1 MDNLKYAIEGILF
14 AAGEPVKAAKLAVV
28 LNTDINNITNAVTDL
43 RSEYD
48 VNRRGFSIIDINEGY
63 QICSRPEYYAYIQE
77 ILGEQRNQ
85 PLSNAAMEA
94 LAIIAYKQPITRG
107 MVEKI
112 RGVNSDGCINRLY
125 ERGLIDE
132 CGRLDAPGRPILYK
146 TTDTFLRC
154 FGLATPKDLPE
165 LDFKKLGLKGTEE
178 EEQPSQENVTEGEKP
193 PQENVTEEEQ
203 SSQISGNEADAGE
216 NDKSISEAKDNEV
229 SNEVCSKEQVK
240 AIEEN

>member
-1 MDNLKYAIEGILF
+1 MDRIKYAIEGILF

-28 LNTDINNITNAVTDL
+28 LNTDINNITNAVADL
-43 RSEYD
+43 KSEYD
-48 VNRRGFSIIDINEGY
+48 INRRGFKIIDINEGY

-154 FGLATPKDLPE
+154 FGLSSPKELPE
-165 LDFKKLGLKGTEE
+165 IDFKKLGLKAAEGERPAQMSVDDIE
-178 EEQPSQENVTEGEKP
+178 LPESALNEGEKLAFETEKLLSDNAADKSKP
-193 PQENVTEEEQ
+193 EEGMDKQEN
-203 SSQISGNEADAGE
+203 
-216 NDKSISEAKDNEV
+216 
-229 SNEVCSKEQVK
+229 
-240 AIEEN
+240 IEEN

>member
-1 MDNLKYAIEGILF
+1 MDNIKYAIEGILF

-28 LNTDINNITNAVTDL
+28 LETDVDSVRNAVADL
-43 RSEYD
+43 KAEYD
-48 VNRRGFSIIDINEGY
+48 LNKRGFNIIDINEGY

-107 MVEKI
+107 MIEKI
-112 RGVNSDGCINRLY
+112 RGVNSDGCVNRLY

-154 FGLATPKDLPE
+154 FGISTPKDLPE
-165 LDFKKLGLKGTEE
+165 IDFKQLGIDTPPEVDPNQVTLDDIENR
-178 EEQPSQENVTEGEKP
+178 EEQ
-193 PQENVTEEEQ
+193 
-203 SSQISGNEADAGE
+203 
-216 NDKSISEAKDNEV
+216 
-229 SNEVCSKEQVK
+229 
-240 AIEEN
+240 

>member
-1 MDNLKYAIEGILF
+1 MMNNIKYAIEGILF

-28 LNTDINNITNAVTDL
+28 LDVKVPEIEEAAEEL
-43 RSEYD
+43 KAEYARD
-48 VNRRGFSIIDINEGY
+48 HRGFDIIDISDGY
-63 QICSRPEYYAYIQE
+63 QICSRPEYYTYIRE

-94 LAIIAYKQPITRG
+94 LAIIAYKQPVTRG

-132 CGRLDAPGRPILYK
+132 AGRLDAPGRPVLYK

-154 FGLATPKDLPE
+154 FGLSSPGDLPE
-165 LDFKKLGLKGTEE
+165 INLRNIMPEDA
-178 EEQPSQENVTEGEKP
+178 
-193 PQENVTEEEQ
+193 
-203 SSQISGNEADAGE
+203 EA
-216 NDKSISEAKDNEV
+216 EAKPAESGGDAHAEG
-229 SNEVCSKEQVK
+229 KEN
-240 AIEEN
+240 AEE